1 VRFEFTWKAIWAA
14 AIEMSLW
21 FAHPIGASNSETFK
35 ACWFGVTLLSVV
47 IPWPPVIDSCFR
59 STRHALEARSGSR
72 MKVSSAA
79 MSELATAARP
89 VGIIAK
95 TARRVAVALTISIG
109 VWLLMMTHWKSSP
122 SSLFL
127 RTIIVGLSATAAFAL
142 FEVWPRKLPRWLQRW
157 ALQVVA
163 VGVFM
168 PVTTL
173 LIYVLSAPQG
183 APPFWEDGSRF
194 AGWMMLTFFSI
205 LLAPWTAL
213 AAIVRQKEAFAR
225 DQKLAFALERSELE
239 REALDARLHLL
250 QAQVAPHFL
259 FNTLAN
265 VQALVD
271 AGSPHASIVLRSLI
285 AYLRAAV
292 PVLDEPAATI
302 ERELQLVRPYLELMQ
317 MRMPDRLQYSM
328 NVDPAALKLR
338 CPPTTLLTLVENA
351 VRHGIDPSEEGGR
364 IDIDIERRGER
375 CVVRVTDTG
384 AGLQQSGSGLGT
396 GLTTL
401 RERLQLIFGDA
412 AQLRLMSGAPRGVS
426 AEVDMPAQT

>member
-1 VRFEFTWKAIWAA
+1 
-14 AIEMSLW
+14 MS
-21 FAHPIGASNSETFK
+21 IT
-35 ACWFGVTLLSVV
+35 
-47 IPWPPVIDSCFR
+47 
-59 STRHALEARSGSR
+59 
-72 MKVSSAA
+72 
-79 MSELATAARP
+79 
-89 VGIIAK
+89 VG
-95 TARRVAVALTISIG
+95 L
-109 VWLLMMTHWKSSP
+109 LLMALGWRSSP

-127 RTIIVGLSATAAFAL
+127 RTIIVGLSATAAFGL
-142 FEVWPRKLPRWLQRW
+142 FEVWPRRLPPWIQRW

-163 VGVFM
+163 IGLLM
-168 PVTTL
+168 PL
-173 LIYVLSAPQG
+173 PPSLIYFLSPRQSD
-183 APPFWEDGSRF
+183 PPFWRD
-194 AGWMMLTFFSI
+194 AGRMNGWTHLTFAAI

-271 AGSPHASIVLRSLI
+271 AGSPHASAVLRSLT
-285 AYLRAAV
+285 AYLRAVV
-292 PVLDEPAATI
+292 PLLHEPAATI

-317 MRMPDRLQYSM
+317 MRMPDRLDYAM
-328 NVDPAALKLR
+328 NVDQRALNVR
-338 CPPTTLLTLVENA
+338 CPPTTVLTLVENA

-364 IDIDIERRGER
+364 IDVDIERRGER

-384 AGLQQSGSGLGT
+384 AGFHESANGLGT

-412 AQLRLMSGAPRGVS
+412 AQLRMTAATPRGTAV
-426 AEVDMPAQT
+426 EVDMPAHT

>member
-1 VRFEFTWKAIWAA
+1 MAGEGRELDRI
-14 AIEMSLW
+14 
-21 FAHPIGASNSETFK
+21 
-35 ACWFGVTLLSVV
+35 VV
-47 IPWPPVIDSCFR
+47 
-59 STRHALEARSGSR
+59 
-72 MKVSSAA
+72 
-79 MSELATAARP
+79 
-89 VGIIAK
+89 K
-95 TARRVAVALTISIG
+95 TARRVAVALTMSIG
-109 VWLLMMTHWKSSP
+109 VGLLMLTSWRSSP

-127 RTIIVGLSATAAFAL
+127 RTIILGLSATTAFAF
-142 FEVWPRKLPRWLQRW
+142 FEVWPRSLPRWLQRW
-157 ALQVVA
+157 VLQVVA

-173 LIYVLSAPQG
+173 LIYVLSTPRG
-183 APPFWEDGSRF
+183 APPFWEVPGRMDG
-194 AGWMMLTFFSI
+194 WTHLTFSGI

-239 REALDARLHLL
+239 RAALDARLHQL

-271 AGSPHASIVLRSLI
+271 AGSPHASAVLRSLT

-292 PVLDEPAATI
+292 PLLHESAATI

-317 MRMPDRLQYSM
+317 MRMPDRLQYAI
-328 NVDPAALKLR
+328 NVDDGVLNVR
-338 CPPTTLLTLVENA
+338 CPPTAVLTLVENA

-384 AGLQQSGSGLGT
+384 AGLHESANGLGT

-401 RERLQLIFGDA
+401 RERLRLIFGDS
-412 AQLRLMSGAPRGVS
+412 AQLRLTSGAPRGVAVELDVP
-426 AEVDMPAQT
+426 AET

>member
-1 VRFEFTWKAIWAA
+1 MLDV
-14 AIEMSLW
+14 
-21 FAHPIGASNSETFK
+21 
-35 ACWFGVTLLSVV
+35 
-47 IPWPPVIDSCFR
+47 
-59 STRHALEARSGSR
+59 
-72 MKVSSAA
+72 

-89 VGIIAK
+89 AGIVVK
-95 TARRVAVALTISIG
+95 TTRRLAVALTMSIAVG
-109 VWLLMMTHWKSSP
+109 LLMLHGWRSSP

-127 RTIIVGLSATAAFAL
+127 RTIILGLSATAAFAF
-142 FEVWPRKLPRWLQRW
+142 FEVWPRSLPRWLQRW

-168 PVTTL
+168 PVTTV
-173 LIYVLSAPQG
+173 LIYVLSTPQG
-183 APPFWEDGSRF
+183 APPFWENPARMDG
-194 AGWMMLTFFSI
+194 WTHLTFI
-205 LLAPWTAL
+205 GLLLAPWTAL

-225 DQKLAFALERSELE
+225 DQKLTFALERSELE
-239 REALDARLHLL
+239 RQALDARLHLL

-271 AGSPHASIVLRSLI
+271 AGSPHASVVLRSLT

-292 PVLDEPAATI
+292 PLLHESEATI

-317 MRMPDRLQYSM
+317 MRMPDRLQYAM
-328 NVDPAALKLR
+328 NVDPSALRVR

-364 IDIDIERRGER
+364 IDVDIARHGER

-384 AGLQQSGSGLGT
+384 AGLHQSATGLGT

-412 AQLRLMSGAPRGVS
+412 AHLRLTPNGPRGAVV
-426 AEVDMPAQT
+426 EIDMPART

>member
-1 VRFEFTWKAIWAA
+1 MTEVAA
-14 AIEMSLW
+14 
-21 FAHPIGASNSETFK
+21 
-35 ACWFGVTLLSVV
+35 
-47 IPWPPVIDSCFR
+47 
-59 STRHALEARSGSR
+59 
-72 MKVSSAA
+72 
-79 MSELATAARP
+79 AARP

-95 TARRVAVALTISIG
+95 IARRVAVALAVSIG
-109 VWLLMMTHWKSSP
+109 AGLLMVYPWKGTL

-127 RTIIVGLSATAAFAL
+127 LTTILGLSATAAFSL
-142 FEVWPRKLPRWLQRW
+142 FEVWPRRLPRWIQRW
-157 ALQVVA
+157 VLQVVA

-168 PVTTL
+168 PLTGL
-173 LIYVLSAPQG
+173 LIHRNFPRG
-183 APPFWEDGSRF
+183 APLF
-194 AGWMMLTFFSI
+194 AENHDWLILTF
-205 LLAPWTAL
+205 LAVLVAPWTAF
-213 AAIVRQKEAFAR
+213 AAIIRQKEAFAR
-225 DQKLAFALERSELE
+225 DLNLAFALERIELE
-239 REALDARLHLL
+239 RQALDARLHLL

-271 AGSPHASIVLRSLI
+271 AGSPHASTVLRTLI

-292 PVLDEPAATI
+292 PVLHEPAATI

-317 MRMPDRLQYSM
+317 MRMPDRLQYAM
-328 NVDPAALKLR
+328 NVDPSALNVR

-351 VRHGIDPSEEGGR
+351 VRHGIDPSEEGGW
-364 IDIDIERRGER
+364 IDIDIARLGER

-384 AGLQQSGSGLGT
+384 AGLQPSANGLGT

-412 AQLRLMSGAPRGVS
+412 AQLRLIANAPRGVA

>member
-1 VRFEFTWKAIWAA
+1 
-14 AIEMSLW
+14 
-21 FAHPIGASNSETFK
+21 
-35 ACWFGVTLLSVV
+35 
-47 IPWPPVIDSCFR
+47 
-59 STRHALEARSGSR
+59 
-72 MKVSSAA
+72 
-79 MSELATAARP
+79 MSEAAPAARP
-89 VGIIAK
+89 VGLIAK
-95 TARRVAVALTISIG
+95 TTRRAAVALTMSIG
-109 VWLLMMTHWKSSP
+109 VGLLLLHGWQNAP
-122 SSLFL
+122 SALFL
-127 RTIIVGLSATAAFAL
+127 RTSVLGLSATAAFAL
-142 FEVWPRKLPRWLQRW
+142 FEVWPRRLPPWLQRW

-163 VGVFM
+163 VGVCM
-168 PVTTL
+168 PVTTV
-173 LIYVLSAPQG
+173 LIYVLSTPQG
-183 APPFWEDGSRF
+183 APPFWKTPARLDGWTHLTF
-194 AGWMMLTFFSI
+194 AGL

-239 REALDARLHLL
+239 RQALDVRLRLL

-271 AGSPHASIVLRSLI
+271 AGSPHASAVLRSLT

-292 PVLDEPAATI
+292 PVLHESAATI

-317 MRMPDRLQYSM
+317 MRMPDRLAYAL
-328 NVDPAALKLR
+328 NVDPSALNVR
-338 CPPTTLLTLVENA
+338 CPPTMVLTLVENA

-364 IDIDIERRGER
+364 IDVDVTRRGDR

-384 AGLQQSGSGLGT
+384 AGLQPSGGGLGT

-412 AQLRLMSGAPRGVS
+412 AQLRLTPGAPRGVVV
-426 AEVDMPAQT
+426 EIDLPAHT